1 MAIRCSLRF
10 LSKSSKALAL
20 AFLALLL
27 ISLLLGGGVF
37 QLGILEYHPIK
48 NNPNNKMVPLVLET
62 SCKSI
67 KNIYTLKPMVWK
79 DFSPRPEDLKQLEFE
94 AQGNST
100 FDPLKLKA
108 TVWDNYKNGNFKMIC
123 KESSTVKIIA
133 ILPPGKEIPLD
144 LWGRIFQWLGPSSH
158 GTPWKVFWLG
168 SETPRKFPK
177 KGEPLSAKHLNG
189 GYTMP
194 CSTKGIFIYR
204 LEEAT
209 RVLIH
214 EILHAACL
222 DPPDA
227 SLEVREATV
236 ETWAELF
243 LIALKAKGF
252 IKKAEE
258 LLQIQL
264 QWVADTNHRALK
276 DHSVTGPEHY
286 GWRYL
291 NGREHVYESLGIL
304 LPKAGNREVQESRFT
319 DPVLD

>member
-1 MAIRCSLRF
+1 
-10 LSKSSKALAL
+10 
-20 AFLALLL
+20 
-27 ISLLLGGGVF
+27 
-37 QLGILEYHPIK
+37 
-48 NNPNNKMVPLVLET
+48 
-62 SCKSI
+62 
-67 KNIYTLKPMVWK
+67 
-79 DFSPRPEDLKQLEFE
+79 
-94 AQGNST
+94 
-100 FDPLKLKA
+100 
-108 TVWDNYKNGNFKMIC
+108 
-123 KESSTVKIIA
+123 
-133 ILPPGKEIPLD
+133 
-144 LWGRIFQWLGPSSH
+144 
-158 GTPWKVFWLG
+158 
-168 SETPRKFPK
+168 
-177 KGEPLSAKHLNG
+177 
-189 GYTMP
+189 MP

-222 DPPDA
+222 DPPGA
-227 SLEVREATV
+227 TLEVREATV

-243 LIALKAKGF
+243 LIALKSKGF

-276 DHSVTGPEHY
+276 DHAVSSPEHY

-304 LPKAGNREVQESRFT
+304 LPKAGKREVQESRFT